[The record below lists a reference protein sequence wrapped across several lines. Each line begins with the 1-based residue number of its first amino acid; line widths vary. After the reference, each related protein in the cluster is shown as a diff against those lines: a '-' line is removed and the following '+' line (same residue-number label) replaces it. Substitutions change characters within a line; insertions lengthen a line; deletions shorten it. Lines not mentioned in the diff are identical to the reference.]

1 MNPTRRSLMAAG
13 TAWTL
18 LPGPVAGAEGAGGLH
33 IATFRADV
41 TPPKGH
47 PCCGGWIKPIEVVD
61 DPLEALGVVL
71 LGAGKP
77 IVLCAVDW
85 TGILNEA
92 HVAWREALA
101 QAAGTT
107 PDRVAVHC
115 VHQHNA
121 PFACLEAEKLVAAH
135 AELPHI
141 VLPDFHARAVDTVRA
156 AVAAAIGKA
165 APVSHVAMG
174 RAKVEKVA
182 GNRRLDRDA
191 AGRVKSMRGSACRV
205 ARLTDMP
212 EGLID
217 PDLRT
222 VAFYNGSRKVASL
235 HYYAC
240 HPMSY
245 YADGRVTSD
254 FVGLARKAR
263 QAEEPGCHHV
273 YFTGCAGNIAAGKY
287 NDGTPKARADLTSR
301 MLAAL
306 RASEAGMEPE
316 AVKTVSWK
324 TAEMLPT
331 ARVKPSVAELL
342 ASIADK
348 NLKGAARNRP
358 AYEVAW
364 SRRLEK
370 KIPVVVSALTVGGVS
385 LLHLPGESFVEYQLR
400 AQSMAPGGKVAVAA
414 YGDGGPWY
422 IPVKEEYPAGGYEVS
437 VAFSDDSI
445 DGIMTGAMKRVL
457 AS

>member
-1 MNPTRRSLMAAG
+1 
-13 TAWTL
+13 
-18 LPGPVAGAEGAGGLH
+18 
-33 IATFRADV
+33 
-41 TPPKGH
+41 
-47 PCCGGWIKPIEVVD
+47 
-61 DPLEALGVVL
+61 
-71 LGAGKP
+71 
-77 IVLCAVDW
+77 
-85 TGILNEA
+85 
-92 HVAWREALA
+92 
-101 QAAGTT
+101 
-107 PDRVAVHC
+107 
-115 VHQHNA
+115 
-121 PFACLEAEKLVAAH
+121 
-135 AELPHI
+135 
-141 VLPDFHARAVDTVRA
+141 
-156 AVAAAIGKA
+156 
-165 APVSHVAMG
+165 
-174 RAKVEKVA
+174 
-182 GNRRLDRDA
+182 
-191 AGRVKSMRGSACRV
+191 
-205 ARLTDMP
+205 
-212 EGLID
+212 
-217 PDLRT
+217 
-222 VAFYNGSRKVASL
+222 
-235 HYYAC
+235 
-240 HPMSY
+240 
-245 YADGRVTSD
+245 
-254 FVGLARKAR
+254 
-263 QAEEPGCHHV
+263 
-273 YFTGCAGNIAAGKY
+273 
-287 NDGTPKARADLTSR
+287 
-301 MLAAL
+301 
-306 RASEAGMEPE
+306 MEPE